1 MRMVSRV
8 QTDVRGRKRKA
19 RVLWVTNLAAPYRLP
34 VWRRLAEEVDLQ
46 VELLEPRERLAVDEG
61 ANRGSDWVP
70 GDAGFPI
77 REARTARIKRGEG
90 RYYFLSDPRT
100 LRRLATADA
109 VVLGGWESPA
119 YWQLL
124 FAAKAL
130 RKRTIG
136 FYESTLATQGFA
148 TGPIAWARR
157 WVFARLDGVVVPG
170 PAAAQAVEAMGVDA
184 ARIHVG
190 FNAVDSARFAQV
202 RHAPGRENAHRF
214 IYVGQLIPR
223 KEVGSLL
230 QAFADAAEPQ
240 DVLRIIGRGAL
251 ESDLRSLA
259 SRLGIA
265 GRVSWQSFVPN
276 SDMPAEFARADT
288 LVLPSSEEVW
298 GLVVNEALAAG
309 LQVVV
314 TQNCGV
320 VPSVRDMEGVFIA
333 SGPADLGPS
342 LRRARAQYSGRI
354 AEPEILEHTPEEF
367 AETFRDAIIQTGGE

>member
-1 MRMVSRV
+1 M
-8 QTDVRGRKRKA
+8 
-19 RVLWVTNLAAPYRLP
+19 
-34 VWRRLAEEVDLQ
+34 
-46 VELLEPRERLAVDEG
+46 
-61 ANRGSDWVP
+61 
-70 GDAGFPI
+70 
-77 REARTARIKRGEG
+77 
-90 RYYFLSDPRT
+90 
-100 LRRLATADA
+100 
-109 VVLGGWESPA
+109 
-119 YWQLL
+119 
-124 FAAKAL
+124 
-130 RKRTIG
+130 
-136 FYESTLATQGFA
+136 
-148 TGPIAWARR
+148 
-157 WVFARLDGVVVPG
+157 VPG
-170 PAAAQAVEAMGVDA
+170 PAAAQAVEALGVDA

-276 SDMPAEFARADT
+276 SDMPAEFAGPTPWSSPRPRRSGGSSSMRR
-288 LVLPSSEEVW
+288 LPPASRWSSPKT
-298 GLVVNEALAAG
+298 AAWFR
-309 LQVVV
+309 
-314 TQNCGV
+314 
-320 VPSVRDMEGVFIA
+320 PSGTWRVFIA

-354 AEPEILEHTPEEF
+354 AEPEILEHTP
-367 AETFRDAIIQTGGE
+367 